1 MTAGLAVRDVRRD
14 SGPSTIPL
22 PGILQIEARR
32 IDLPGADLFNLWEQ
46 LGAALAV
53 RVAGADVLHCPANT
67 GPRYQLLPLVLTVH
81 DLIPLELESDNPAT
95 HRWFCRVKAAAG
107 RATYL
112 VTIVNTVNVKSSKRA
127 LGVPEARVI
136 VNHLA
141 VDGDSCESRL
151 QHAWILPHVTGWC
164 GVAVRFCLS
173 GLWIQEKNTPAHL

>member
-1 MTAGLAVRDVRRD
+1 MMFDETRAVHNPFAGH
-14 SGPSTIPL
+14 PK
-22 PGILQIEARR
+22 IEARR
-32 IDLPGADLFNLWEQ
+32 IDLPGADRFNLWEQ
-46 LGAALAV
+46 LGTARAA

-95 HRWFCRVKAAAG
+95 HRWFCRERPRQGG
-107 RATYL
+107 RLTL
-112 VTIVNTVNVKSSKRA
+112 SRIVNTGNVKSSNV

-141 VDGDSCESRL
+141 VDGDSWWQSRP

-164 GVAVRFCLS
+164 GVAVRFVF
-173 GLWIQEKNTPAHL
+173 GAVDPRKEHPGI